1 MKKNIVLSLATCAI
15 LASGSLFVGCGSSSS
30 QSGSKVTKP
39 VVNSYLVNLPSPA
52 KDKAGH
58 ISLYNEANRS
68 YDSIGNGA
76 VIYDDNNK
84 TTGKIKFNDA
94 ITGIIT
100 VPANAIIDSNGNWK
114 YDKKDDKPV
123 GFVMKGEYNSPI
135 TPLSTYAVET
145 NRLPKSLNKD
155 PIKELINSDNPA
167 PFLAEHAIINAI
179 KLNNGKLDVLKDL
192 NVTDTGTV
200 TSSNT
205 NLTSALAVSNP
216 VNIAAV
222 KVLLEKKKTDVPTLI
237 KAAEIHGNIIKTVQD
252 AIEKNNLTKE
262 VADKADLNESAYY
275 NAIKT
280 LKNAESETNDAI
292 NNLPAKLLIGSI
304 KLGDEVV
311 TLDDN
316 NTFTKTIDTTDKNIT
331 DFYDVSFGASV
342 TKVFTPI
349 QNVGMTVT
357 ITDKTDTNKSV
368 SLKVEGANI
377 NPSNDNKSVIV
388 TLPVSSRVTVIQN
401 GISGL
406 EDIMTSG
413 APYIGNTNKELTMS
427 DLGFNINTVLES
439 LNSDKIPE
447 AIAKLNDYISIPRTY
462 TVNINITGIKTTD
475 NNDTSSADL
484 VTDYLNYTGTVKVIN
499 SGVASSSSSST
510 SSASSEAA
518 ESSSSSEPASS
529 SSSTSS
535 ESSSSSS
542 STGLETPPSVPDLN
556 SSSGTS
562 SSTGIETPPT
572 VPTI

>member
-15 LASGSLFVGCGSSSS
+15 LATGSLFVGCGSSSS
-30 QSGSKVTKP
+30 SSGTTTSGP
-39 VVNSYLVNLPSPA
+39 VVNSYLVNLPSSA
-52 KDKAGH
+52 TDEAGH
-58 ISLYNEANRS
+58 ISLFNEANRS
-68 YDSIGNGA
+68 YGTIGNGA

-100 VPANAIIDSNGNWK
+100 VPANAIIDSNGNGY
-114 YDKKDDKPV
+114 YDVNDSAV
-123 GFVMKGEYNSPI
+123 GFVMKGNYDSPI
-135 TPLSTYAVET
+135 TPLSTYAVEKNT
-145 NRLPKSLNKD
+145 KLPSSLNVD
-155 PIKELINSDNPA
+155 PIEALKNGDPA
-167 PFLAEHAIINAI
+167 PFLAEHAIINAL
-179 KLNNGKLDVLKDL
+179 KLKNRNLEVLKDL
-192 NVTDTGTV
+192 NVTATGTV
-200 TSSNT
+200 ISSDT
-205 NLTSALAVSNP
+205 NLTSALSVSNP

-222 KVLLEKKKTDVPTLI
+222 KVLLEKKKTDVATLI
-237 KAAEIHGNIIKTVQD
+237 KVAEVDGNITKTVQG
-252 AIEKNNLTKE
+252 AIKDNNLIDEAVKA
-262 VADKADLNESAYY
+262 ADINESDY
-275 NAIKT
+275 NTTVNTLISTEENVTTAIK
-280 LKNAESETNDAI
+280 
-292 NNLPAKLLIGSI
+292 NLPAKLLIGSI

-342 TKVFTPI
+342 TKGFEPI
-349 QNVGMTVT
+349 QNVGMTVK
-357 ITDKTDTNKSV
+357 ITDKTDTTKCV
-368 SLKVEGANI
+368 SLSVEGAKI
-377 NPSNDNKSVIV
+377 SPTDDNKSVIV
-388 TLPVSSRVTVIQN
+388 TLPVSSSVTVKQKNIL
-401 GISGL
+401 GL
-406 EDIMTSG
+406 ENIMTSG
-413 APYIGNTNKELTMS
+413 APYVGNTNKELTMS
-427 DLGFNINTVLES
+427 DLGFNINTVLNS

-447 AIAKLNDYISIPRTY
+447 AIAKLNDYISKPRTY
-462 TVNINITGIKTTD
+462 TVDINITGIKTTD